1 MSGSIRSSTTRS
13 GFVFSAFCNASA
25 PSRAISTVYRAF
37 FRYIETNDAMFR
49 SSSTMR
55 IFSATGYRLAK
66 RSEEHSARTRETAPD
81 YRLKLRPPDGI
92 ARHPLEFSR

>member
-13 GFVFSAFCNASA
+13 GFAFSAFCNASA

-37 FRYIETNDAMFR
+37 FRYIETKDAMFR

-55 IFSATGYRLAK
+55 IFSAMRVTG
-66 RSEEHSARTRETAPD
+66 
-81 YRLKLRPPDGI
+81 
-92 ARHPLEFSR
+92 

>member
-13 GFVFSAFCNASA
+13 GFVFSAFCSASA

-37 FRYIETNDAMFR
+37 FRYIETNEAMFR

-66 RSEEHSARTRETAPD
+66 RSEEHSGWTRRPPPS

-92 ARHPLEFSR
+92 ARQPVEFSR